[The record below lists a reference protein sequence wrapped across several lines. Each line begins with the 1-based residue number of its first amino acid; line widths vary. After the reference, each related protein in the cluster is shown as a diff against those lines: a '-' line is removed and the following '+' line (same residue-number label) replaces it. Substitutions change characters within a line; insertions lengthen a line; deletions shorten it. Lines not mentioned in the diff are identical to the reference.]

1 MESPSNY
8 LATYGSYTNIS
19 TAVNPSLNPT
29 NMPLPFGI
37 TNIPVYVNGQFVYTP
52 AVQRVLQLAANIY
65 DATTN
70 NAPVLGANF
79 PSVFR
84 PIFLVTN
91 DTAGYTNVYIRGY
104 EQVESVPGGV
114 YDSQLLLP
122 VEITDLVT
130 PLRTPPNPFGFGPGL
145 YTNVNVYGVPWIIG
159 AKKGFPN
166 FNKFNLQ
173 SAFQLTRKLQ
183 VTRQSTNDTYTDNP
197 DHYNFNQMFNLSLS
211 NQFGVEFWNS
221 YTNGYRPGSESMV
234 IYVRDGLRH
243 AALSNDERF
252 SADLPVFPMSN
263 SIAFLPGNVW
273 PGYNLVID
281 PLGSLLSFQIPLNTN
296 VMVVTNSIYRFNVGN
311 TTPEPGFV
319 AGQPYLTTNL
329 ASPYEEN
336 VMFNNNQLYPQP
348 HWFLTTSNELQVFML
363 ETSPSG
369 THVIDYVQLSGPNT
383 TRDLTSEIITNY
395 DAPVVSAQASG
406 SELWNT
412 NYESG
417 RPIGLLSQIGISLG
431 NYTASAASGTWD
443 QSSPSLLANE
453 IAGFNA
459 FFGYTPP
466 PPYVPG
472 EVQAIATAQMTNAM
486 QAPYTPTATVV
497 QHVSWQA
504 NDPLVHYTASDLNWG
519 LNGESTIVSDRYVDT
534 LTNNSPNGNL
544 GALNPSYRPW
554 GGNPVLTTEDQNPS
568 NLSIKDPLVRQSD
581 DWDFPTYKMPTVGWL
596 GRVHRGTPWQTV
608 YLKSV
613 NVLYGIQVTGNVTNY
628 VGTNV
633 WALWTGNTRLVNGQ
647 NYDAVNTAPA
657 QDRLLFDVFNTSLN
671 DNATRGQ
678 LSVNVGA
685 SDTNNLQAGLA
696 AWSALFSG
704 VLVLSNNA
712 ADAFINVAAG
722 ARGQHNGSL
731 RTFTWFPINPA
742 GPGAAGSALGQIVTG
757 INQTRASI
765 VNADGLAGSFEH
777 VGDILTVPQLTAQ
790 SPFLNWRDTIQ
801 QTNGISDEMYEWLPQ
816 QVMSLLHVSD
826 SPRYVIYSY
835 GQTLKPAPNGINT
848 ANITLANGQPAFGMI
863 TNYQVTAEA
872 ATRAVVRFNGTRLN
886 NVVLTN
892 DGNIVNLMIMPSIT
906 NNNAVVEQFNVLPS
920 N

>member
-1 MESPSNY
+1 
-8 LATYGSYTNIS
+8 
-19 TAVNPSLNPT
+19 
-29 NMPLPFGI
+29 
-37 TNIPVYVNGQFVYTP
+37 
-52 AVQRVLQLAANIY
+52 
-65 DATTN
+65 
-70 NAPVLGANF
+70 VLGANF

-459 FFGYTPP
+459 FFGYAPP
-466 PPYVPG
+466 PPYTPG
-472 EVQAIATAQMTNAM
+472 ELQAIAAASATTSIQ
-486 QAPYTPTATVV
+486 TPFIPMATVV
-497 QHVSWQA
+497 QHTSWQA
-504 NDPLVHYTASDLNWG
+504 NDPLVHYLASDLNWQNAVV
-519 LNGESTIVSDRYVDT
+519 LDRYVDN
-534 LTNNSPNGNL
+534 LTNNNPNGTL
-544 GALNPSYRPW
+544 GILNQSYRPW
-554 GGNPVLTTEDQNPS
+554 GGNPLMAGSDPNPY
-568 NLSIKDPLVRQSD
+568 NLALKDPLVRRSD
-581 DWDFPTYKMPTVGWL
+581 DWDFPTNESLSGAWL
-596 GRVHRGTPWQTV
+596 GRVHRGTPWQTI
-608 YLKSV
+608 YLKASDI
-613 NVLYGIQVTGNVTNY
+613 LDQTNGSGTDI
-628 VGTNV
+628 GTNT
-633 WALWTGNTRLVNGQ
+633 WLAWTGDTDAT
-647 NYDAVNTAPA
+647 DAVAMAPVQDWHLASLLAYLMNTNDL
-657 QDRLLFDVFNTSLN
+657 QSL
-671 DNATRGQ
+671 
-678 LSVNVGA
+678 LSVNNPNTNTWLNLFNGLMA
-685 SDTNNLQAGLA
+685 LTNDLSDTQIASGTALEFDPLVISSNSPQA
-696 AWSALFSG
+696 SFM
-704 VLVLSNNA
+704 
-712 ADAFINVAAG
+712 
-722 ARGQHNGSL
+722 
-731 RTFTWFPINPA
+731 
-742 GPGAAGSALGQIVTG
+742 
-757 INQTRASI
+757 
-765 VNADGLAGSFEH
+765 VNAIQSAQASQPGDFFRD
-777 VGDILTVPQLTAQ
+777 VGDILAIPRLTEQ
-790 SPFLNWRDTIQ
+790 SPFLNWNDSVQ
-801 QTNGISDEMYEWLPQ
+801 QQGGISDEAYEIIPSQ
-816 QVMSLLHVSD
+816 LLTLLRAD
-826 SPRYVIYSY
+826 SIGSITSTK
-835 GQTLKPAPNGINT
+835 GQITAQFTGYDDHTYAIEGSSNLVDWKSINT
-848 ANITLANGQPAFGMI
+848 NLPAHGAFSFTNAAPANAKLQF
-863 TNYQVTAEA
+863 Y
-872 ATRAVVRFNGTRLN
+872 RS
-886 NVVLTN
+886 VL
-892 DGNIVNLMIMPSIT
+892 L
-906 NNNAVVEQFNVLPS
+906 Q
-920 N
+920 